1 MQNNKIWM
9 WGYTIEKFPSPVPS
23 VEYPTWCSLET
34 GARYMSA
41 DNLVPMNSTFDPA
54 VLDDPI
60 FWSRLQDAREL
71 MMPLSHVPLDNI
83 GVKWD
88 LQYLAT
94 AKKIAAMS
102 LTDKR
107 ITSLIIDDFRDLVGP
122 TRDMQAEELAE
133 IYSAIKTINP
143 ALQLHL
149 VRYTWQ
155 NQDQLEDVRDY
166 FDVINYWNMTTS
178 KAYWECDYIRDVQV
192 IAQRFQKPVFSGIY
206 MHNYAN
212 CNGCAEGG
220 PMPIE
225 TYKVM
230 LPNVFHVLRK
240 NIIGGLILLQPGWFS
255 REDHRESIRYVHDY
269 IEHYLSVH
277 TFLER

>member
-9 WGYTIEKFPSPVPS
+9 WGYTIEKFPSLVPS

-34 GARYMSA
+34 GARYMFA

-54 VLDDPI
+54 VLDDQT
-60 FWSRLQDAREL
+60 FWSRLKDAKEL

-94 AKKIAAMS
+94 ARKIAEMS
-102 LTDKR
+102 LKDKR
-107 ITSLIIDDFRDLVGP
+107 ITSVIIDDFRDLVGP
-122 TRDMQAEELAE
+122 TRDMKAEELAE
-133 IYSAIKTINP
+133 IYRAMKAINP
-143 ALQLHL
+143 ELKLHL

-155 NQDQLEDVRDY
+155 NQDELEDVRDY
-166 FDVINYWNMTTS
+166 FDVISYWNMTVGTE
-178 KAYWECDYIRDVQV
+178 YWANDYIRDVQM
-192 IAQRFQKPVFSGIY
+192 IAKRFKKPVFSGIY

-225 TYKVM
+225 TYKAM
-230 LPNVFHVLRK
+230 LPNAFHALRK
-240 NIIGGLILLQPGWFS
+240 GFIDGLVLLQPGWFS
-255 REDHRESIRYVHDY
+255 REDHREGVCYLKNY
-269 IEHYLSVH
+269 IEHYLGVH